1 MELTFVPVENTLD
14 LLCPCVPFQ
23 ARHPSMPIPID
34 FSSSLAMHA
43 NTEYRSAGRTSRLF
57 CRILGGRIT
66 ESSLDIDLTLVEVEF
81 SAGNFFK
88 VLCSVIQE
96 D

>member
-1 MELTFVPVENTLD
+1 M
-14 LLCPCVPFQ
+14 
-23 ARHPSMPIPID
+23 
-34 FSSSLAMHA
+34 
-43 NTEYRSAGRTSRLF
+43 
-57 CRILGGRIT
+57 T